1 MNTPKHGNYVRYV
14 MQQINLQKERSLRL
28 FRQITRLQIEDVK
41 SQLTRTKKMIKTELK
56 TTNIGMR
63 GPGGIFKGLHGYEDH

>member
-1 MNTPKHGNYVRYV
+1 MGNHD
-14 MQQINLQKERSLRL
+14 M
-28 FRQITRLQIEDVK
+28 ITRLPAEDVK